1 MVVGHY
7 VVVVGYHCA
16 GREGGAGGRGV
27 SGGVQGD
34 SHDVTGSAG
43 HELTEQSSTRTL
55 RTMGREGGLEKR
67 GG

>member
-55 RTMGREGGLEKR
+55 VREVGEVG
-67 GG
+67 